1 MEILRSM
8 FMLAH
13 NNKQAYQS
21 ISLLF
26 LFLGFEYQR
35 NDYAKEN
42 GRADAGCR
50 GGEAAGKYAEKP
62 VAFDCLFNTLGKR
75 IAEARQRNSR
85 PCACPVDQRLI
96 QPNRTENYTG
106 DNIRR
111 QYPCGRELGFVDQK
125 LPDGA

>member
-1 MEILRSM
+1 MEILHSM

-13 NNKQAYQS
+13 KNKQAYQL

-26 LFLGFEYQR
+26 FLFGFENQS
-35 NDYAKEN
+35 NKDAEEN
-42 GRADAGCR
+42 GGADAGCR
-50 GGEAAGKYAEKP
+50 GGEAACEYAEKSI
-62 VAFDCLFNTLGKR
+62 AFDCLLNTLGKR

-96 QPNRTENYTG
+96 QPNRTENDTG

>member
-13 NNKQAYQS
+13 RNKQAYQS

-26 LFLGFEYQR
+26 LFFWFENQS
-35 NDYAKEN
+35 NKDAEEN
-42 GRADAGCR
+42 GGADAGCR
-50 GGEAAGKYAEKP
+50 GGEAACEYAEKP
-62 VAFDCLFNTLGKR
+62 VAFDCLLNALGKR
-75 IAEARQRNSR
+75 IAEARQRNGR

-96 QPNRTENYTG
+96 QPNRTENDTG

>member
-13 NNKQAYQS
+13 KNKQAYQL

-26 LFLGFEYQR
+26 LFFWFENQR
-35 NDYAKEN
+35 NDYAEEN
-42 GRADAGCR
+42 GGADAGCR
-50 GGEAAGKYAEKP
+50 GGEAAGEYAEKSI
-62 VAFDCLFNTLGKR
+62 AFDCLLNTLGKCV
-75 IAEARQRNSR
+75 AEARQRNGR
-85 PCACPVDQRLI
+85 TGACPVDQRLI